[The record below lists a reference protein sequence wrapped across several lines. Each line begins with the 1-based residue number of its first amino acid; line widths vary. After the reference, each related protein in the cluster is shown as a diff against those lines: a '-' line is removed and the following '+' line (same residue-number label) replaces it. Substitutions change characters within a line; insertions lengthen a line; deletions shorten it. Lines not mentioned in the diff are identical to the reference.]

1 MTPWK
6 LRAEPVQ
13 RYVRFVPTM
22 LLIDDDV
29 LEAVRCIAE
38 DEGLSTGEVMS
49 RLVRRAFTQSPK

>member
-1 MTPWK
+1 MTLRK

-13 RYVRFVPTM
+13 RCVRFVPRM

-49 RLVRRAFTQSPK
+49 RLVRRAFTQNPK